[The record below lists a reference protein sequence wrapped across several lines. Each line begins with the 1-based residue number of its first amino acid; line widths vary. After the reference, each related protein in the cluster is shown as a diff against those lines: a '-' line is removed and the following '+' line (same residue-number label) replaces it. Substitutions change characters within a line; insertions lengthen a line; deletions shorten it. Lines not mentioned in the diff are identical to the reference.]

1 LSLLTR
7 KRPDAF
13 LVEAVAA
20 AKVRA
25 VDEAIEMT
33 HRLRQE
39 VGSYALMAGTGF
51 EHTDFLQCCKF
62 AEGDSRV
69 LMMKM
74 ARDRAGRMAR
84 LKKKTDPAG
93 GEDAFAVF
101 ASTFRS
107 RREAEAAAALAE
119 ALEDAA
125 SRGLSPAEAW
135 DEVSESAYALAA
147 IAIEEIVQKWLD
159 PRAKL

>member
-1 LSLLTR
+1 
-7 KRPDAF
+7 
-13 LVEAVAA
+13 
-20 AKVRA
+20 
-25 VDEAIEMT
+25 
-33 HRLRQE
+33 
-39 VGSYALMAGTGF
+39 MAGTGF

-74 ARDRAGRMAR
+74 ARDRVGVLTNKNRGAG
-84 LKKKTDPAG
+84 AG
-93 GEDAFAVF
+93 ETAASIFA
-101 ASTFRS
+101 S

-119 ALEDAA
+119 ALKAAA
-125 SRGLSPAEAW
+125 SRGSSPAEAW

-147 IAIEEIVQKWLD
+147 IAIEEIVQKWLE